1 MQQAAT
7 LLERACRKAAREDG
21 FDGLILSLYDSA
33 MSDLLIRDIPAR
45 TMSALKAR
53 AKQHRRSVQAEVL
66 DILQSSEIPAGDAL
80 LRWLCEVRRPGIRSV
95 PGITAIRQ
103 ARDER

>member
-1 MQQAAT
+1 M
-7 LLERACRKAAREDG
+7 G
-21 FDGLILSLYDSA
+21 N
-33 MSDLLIRDIPAR
+33 LLIRDVPAR

-66 DILQSSEIPAGDAL
+66 DILQSSGVPAGDAL
-80 LRWLCEVRRPGIRSV
+80 LHWLQAVRQSGIPSSR
-95 PGITAIRQ
+95 GIAAIRQ